1 VEPAPR
7 ERRLTARVVDLVL
20 EVIAGGLLGI
30 LWIDWAVDESDSEFG
45 IIGLVIG
52 FTVVMV
58 LFVSLYEIA
67 FVAWRGQTPGKMLTG
82 IRVVRAGTGGRAGV
96 LRAAARLLPLLTVV
110 IPVIGYIVAVVAY
123 GWVLVDEEGR
133 GLHDRLAGTRVVAA
147 R

>member
-30 LWIDWAVDESDSEFG
+30 LWIDWAVDESDTDWG
-45 IIGLVIG
+45 IIGLVVG

-58 LFVSLYEIA
+58 LFVSLYEVA

-82 IRVVRAGTGGRAGV
+82 IRVVRADTDGRAGV

-110 IPVIGYIVAVVAY
+110 IPVVGYILAAVAY
-123 GWVLVDEEGR
+123 GWVLVDGEGR
-133 GLHDRLAGTRVVAA
+133 GWHDRLAGTRVVAV